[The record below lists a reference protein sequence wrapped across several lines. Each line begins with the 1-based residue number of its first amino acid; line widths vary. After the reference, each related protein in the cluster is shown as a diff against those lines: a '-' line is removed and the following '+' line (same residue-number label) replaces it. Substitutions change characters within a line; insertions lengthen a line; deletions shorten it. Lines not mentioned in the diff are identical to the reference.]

1 MPERTIRTAAEEG
14 PNLGKI
20 VIFHQTASVQSPA
33 TDTPAIIQAVRETGA
48 VRLFVFGHEGPLLVD
63 DVVEGVKVGQYSW
76 PLDGPAAPPTL
87 TALAPDTA
95 VVGAPSFDLHVT
107 GTGFTAQSVI
117 TFAGHDEPTTVV
129 SDTEVTTGVDMALWL
144 AADAVEVTVTNADGQ
159 VSAPLPFTFT
169 AAGATGTRAG
179 ASARAGARVARA
191 ARGRRP
197 PEDRPGDRPSNGPT
211 HAKKK

>member
-1 MPERTIRTAAEEG
+1 M
-14 PNLGKI
+14 
-20 VIFHQTASVQSPA
+20 QSPA
-33 TDTPAIIQAVRETGA
+33 TDTPAIIEAVRETGA
-48 VRLFVFGHEGPLLVD
+48 VRLFVFGHEGVLLVD

-76 PLDGPAAPPTL
+76 PLDGPAAAPAL

-129 SDTEVTTGVDMALWL
+129 SDMELTTGVDMALWL
-144 AADAVEVTVTNADGQ
+144 GPDAVEVTVKNADGQ
-159 VSAPLPFTFT
+159 VSAPQAFTFT
-169 AAGATGTRAG
+169 AAGDAGERDVAQAASRKPAHESATRRTGTT
-179 ASARAGARVARA
+179 
-191 ARGRRP
+191 RP

>member
-1 MPERTIRTAAEEG
+1 MPERKIRTAAEEG

-76 PLDGPAAPPTL
+76 PLDGPAPPPAL

-129 SDTEVTTGVDMALWL
+129 SDTEVTTGVDMAVWL
-144 AADAVEVTVTNADGQ
+144 AADAVEVTVKNADGQ

-169 AAGATGTRAG
+169 AAGAQA
-179 ASARAGARVARA
+179 ASAAASRKGAGDA
-191 ARGRRP
+191 P
-197 PEDRPGDRPSNGPT
+197 PDHEPDDHPGDRPSNGPT